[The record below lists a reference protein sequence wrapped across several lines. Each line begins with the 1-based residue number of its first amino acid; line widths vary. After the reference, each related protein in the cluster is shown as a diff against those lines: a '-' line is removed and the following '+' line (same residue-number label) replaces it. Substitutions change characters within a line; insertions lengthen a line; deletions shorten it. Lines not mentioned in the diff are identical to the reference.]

1 MDPKVSIPQGVQ
13 NGVQSFAANPT
24 EMGHAC
30 TTHVDTATSVTDAQV
45 LTQDIN
51 IVKNPQA
58 IATTPQRVV
67 TNPANQ

>member
-1 MDPKVSIPQGVQ
+1 MDPKISIPQGVQ
-13 NGVQSFAANPT
+13 NGVQPFAANST
-24 EMGHAC
+24 EMGHAS
-30 TTHVDTATSVTDAQV
+30 TTHVDTATSATDAQV

-51 IVKNPQA
+51 MVKNPQA